1 MKPKNTSKTLG
12 PIEMNIVARLTY
24 EKKTMVTA
32 KDMDQLFNLSP
43 EDRKQIVFRLK
54 KKKIFSTIKPGVY
67 VFSPLEAGPEG
78 MGVDELLIPPL
89 FFPKKNYYVGYSTMF
104 NYYGFTEQLFQTVYV
119 LNTTKRMEKIICGLS
134 YKFIKIMGNRMYG
147 IEKIKVKD
155 EEVNISSKEKTLI
168 DLIYFSNPVGGIINA
183 SKIFT
188 KIVLSNKCDIK
199 KLVEYAV
206 CFPNIK
212 TRKRIGLILDEAG
225 VPENIL
231 KPLLKSTEKTSIGS
245 FNGSRKGTLNKKWRV
260 IVNDSRK

>member
-1 MKPKNTSKTLG
+1 MKPKNTYKTLG
-12 PIEMNIVARLTY
+12 PIETNIVARLTY
-24 EKKTMVTA
+24 EKRTIVTA

-54 KKKIFSTIKPGVY
+54 KKKILSAIKPGVY

-134 YKFIKIMGNRMYG
+134 YKFIKIMENRMYG
-147 IEKIKVKD
+147 IEKIKIKD
-155 EEVNISSKEKTLI
+155 EEVNISSKERTLI

-183 SKIFT
+183 SKLFT
-188 KIVLSNKCDIK
+188 EIINNNKCDIK
-199 KLVEYAV
+199 KLIEYAV

-212 TRKRIGLILDEAG
+212 IRKRIGLILDAAG
-225 VPENIL
+225 VSENIL
-231 KPLLKSTEKTSIGS
+231 KPLLKSIEKTSIGS
-245 FNGSRKGTLNKKWRV
+245 LNGSRKGTLNKKWRV

>member
-1 MKPKNTSKTLG
+1 MKPKNTYKTLG
-12 PIEMNIVARLTY
+12 PIETNIVARLTY
-24 EKKTMVTA
+24 EKKAIVTA

-54 KKKIFSTIKPGVY
+54 KKKILSAIKPGVY

-134 YKFIKIMGNRMYG
+134 YKFIKIMENRMYG
-147 IEKIKVKD
+147 IEKIKVKV
-155 EEVNISSKEKTLI
+155 EEVNISSKERTLI

-183 SKIFT
+183 SKVFT
-188 KIVLSNKCDIK
+188 EIVNNDKCDIK
-199 KLVEYAV
+199 KLIEYAV

-231 KPLLKSTEKTSIGS
+231 KPLLKSIQKTSIS
-245 FNGSRKGTLNKKWRV
+245 SLNGSRKGTLNKKWRV